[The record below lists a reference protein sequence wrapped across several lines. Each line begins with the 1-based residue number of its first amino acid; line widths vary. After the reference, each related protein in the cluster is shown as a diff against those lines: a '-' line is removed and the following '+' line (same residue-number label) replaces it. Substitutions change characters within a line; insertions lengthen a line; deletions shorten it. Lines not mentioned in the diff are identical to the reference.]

1 MLCEPLVGF
10 EPLQPPE
17 PVQAVALA
25 EVQVS
30 VEAPPHATTGGATV
44 NLTVGSGVTFTVTAA
59 AALPP
64 AVATQVIEYAVDA
77 VRPPVLRVPLRA
89 NGPVQAPLA
98 VHAVASLDVQVNVDV
113 PPAATATGLA
123 VSVTVGA
130 GMTVTV
136 AAATLLPPAPVQVSE
151 NVVSASIDAALWR
164 PAAGNDPVQPPD
176 AAHDVALVEVHV
188 NVVVP
193 PLATAS
199 GAAVRDAVG
208 RDSAAGLGVGVVP
221 LPPHAAS
228 IRPRPIN
235 GQYLAVM
242 SGRFPDDRTGK
253 PCAVS

>member
-1 MLCEPLVGF
+1 VIAPVLCEPLVGF

-30 VEAPPHATTGGATV
+30 VEAPPLATAAGATV
-44 NLTVGSGVTFTVTAA
+44 NVAVGSGATVTVTA
-59 AALPP
+59 P
-64 AVATQVIEYAVDA
+64 AVLLPAAPTQVIENLVDA
-77 VRPPVLRVPLRA
+77 VRAPVLRVPLGA
-89 NGPVQAPLA
+89 NGPVQPPAA
-98 VHAVASLDVQVNVDV
+98 VHAVASVEVQVNVDV

-130 GMTVTV
+130 AVTVTV
-136 AAATLLPPAPVQVSE
+136 VAADVLPPAPVQVSE

-164 PAAGNDPVQPPD
+164 PAAGNEPVHPPD
-176 AAHDVALVEVHV
+176 AAHEVALVEVHV

-193 PLATAS
+193 PLATGS

-208 RDSAAGLGVGVVP
+208 RASAAGLGVGVVP

-242 SGRFPDDRTGK
+242 
-253 PCAVS
+253 